1 MGFGLGEVLVFL
13 LVMKD
18 IVIMLVMVGFYIFL
32 ELLLY
37 VIGESVKVEMMLLEY
52 WDLLGGLNVD

>member
-37 VIGESVKVEMMLLEY
+37 VISESVKVEMMLLEY